1 MFIKMEKEN
10 WDAEKNVLKFVRMSE
25 KACIPTKG
33 SRLAAGYDLYSAVD
47 TIIEPYDKA
56 LIQTDLKVAIPHG
69 TYGRIAPRSSL
80 AVKNF
85 ISVAAGVIDE
95 DYRGPLGVV
104 LFNHANVPF
113 CVKQGDRIAQLIC
126 EKIIYPQLVEVNNL
140 DQTERG
146 EQGFGSS
153 GI

>member
-10 WDAEKNVLKFVRMSE
+10 WDAEKNVLKFVRMSK

-33 SRLAAGYDLYSAVD
+33 SRLAAGYDLYSAID